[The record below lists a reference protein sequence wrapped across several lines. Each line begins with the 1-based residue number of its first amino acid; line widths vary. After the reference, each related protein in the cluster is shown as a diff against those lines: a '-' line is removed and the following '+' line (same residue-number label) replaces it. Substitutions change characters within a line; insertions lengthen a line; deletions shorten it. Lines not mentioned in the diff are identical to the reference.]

1 MNKEQRI
8 KDLAEVR
15 KSNNPDAVLVA
26 KINDLREQAFNLIKK
41 LEDKTVE
48 KTDSVL
54 ADLKATHTALEDKIN
69 EELKRVSKDKDYSDD
84 YFKKELQTLKNVIA
98 DVRAKK
104 VDRIIEKTEVIREVP
119 NPIDTARLASEA
131 SEMALEATKELIQA
145 IPPITDDLP
154 KYAGIYRDA
163 LETLKDD
170 DRLSASAIKDL
181 PEFVEKTHQTAAFG
195 VREAPRD
202 GKTYGRNNRAWVEV
216 EGDTDEKVKLN
227 ALDATAGYLDA
238 KLQEGIQAVQFD
250 VTNTPLTSAPGLI
263 QWNTTDG
270 TYDMGLLNSSVLQV
284 GQETMF
290 YGKAS
295 GAIANGDLCQFAGV
309 QGDHILIK
317 KAVGSEIEANPH
329 YLVGVATENIANGA
343 FGYVTWFGKVN
354 GVYTKTPANQD
365 SVDWV
370 AGDLLYFN
378 VTTGQLTKTLPTVPN
393 RVITVAAVIKAQ
405 TGSSESGIIIVRPTF
420 GCKVTDLDDVNGTP
434 LTTTGQ
440 FLSWNQTAGYFD
452 FDDDILAY
460 YDGTAGHIK
469 TSKNNP
475 SDLNIDCGTDKTLVL
490 GESVWDDIIISPSN
504 LRGGVSVPNFSAFQN
519 GVYQLLFI
527 NTQSDEVYGS
537 FEIPHDYKEG
547 TDLQPHIHWSPNS
560 TNTGNCVWDF
570 EYTIADPMT
579 TFPATTT
586 TTITQAGSGTIN
598 QHQLANTA
606 AVISGSG
613 IKVGAICVFRLARP
627 TGDAFTGDAF
637 LHSVGVHYQID
648 TIGSRQITT
657 K

>member
-1 MNKEQRI
+1 MNKENRI

-26 KINDLREQAFNLIKK
+26 KINDLREQAFDLIKK

-54 ADLKATHTALEDKIN
+54 ADLKATYTALEDKIN
-69 EELKRVSKDKDYSDD
+69 EELKKVSKDKDYSDD

-104 VDRIIEKTEVIREVP
+104 VDRIIEKTEVIKEVP
-119 NPIDTARLASEA
+119 NPIDTAKLATEA
-131 SEMALEATKELIQA
+131 SEIALGATTKLIQA
-145 IPPITDDLP
+145 IPPLADDLP

-250 VTNTPLTSAPGLI
+250 VTNTPLPSTPGLM
-263 QWNTTDG
+263 QWNATDE
-270 TYDMGLLNSSVLQV
+270 TVDLNMPDDVTLQL
-284 GQETMF
+284 GQELQLKARNKTASTILNGYPVYSSGMLGNRPTIALAKGDADST
-290 YGKAS
+290 GKVLGLATQD
-295 GAIANGDLCQFAGV
+295 IPKNGDGK
-309 QGDHILIK
+309 I
-317 KAVGSEIEANPH
+317 
-329 YLVGVATENIANGA
+329 TT
-343 FGYVTWFGKVN
+343 FGYVRN
-354 GVYTKTPANQD
+354 IN
-365 SVDWV
+365 
-370 AGDLLYFN
+370 
-378 VTTGQLTKTLPTVPN
+378 TTGTPFGQTWADGDTLWVSKTTAGYLSNVEPAVPHHSDIIGQVVN
-393 RVITVAAVIKAQ
+393 AHATQ
-405 TGSSESGIIIVRPTF
+405 GSILVNVRHHNT
-420 GCKVTDLDDVNGTP
+420 LEELSDVNGTP

-440 FLSWNQTAGYFD
+440 FLSWNQTDGYFD
-452 FDDDILAY
+452 FDDNILAY

-490 GESVWDDIIISPSN
+490 SESVWDDIIISSSN
-504 LRGGVSVPNFSAFQN
+504 LRGGASVPNFSVFQN
-519 GVYQLLFI
+519 GVYQLLFL
-527 NTQSDEVYGS
+527 
-537 FEIPHDYKEG
+537 K
-547 TDLQPHIHWSPNS
+547 
-560 TNTGNCVWDF
+560 
-570 EYTIADPMT
+570 
-579 TFPATTT
+579 
-586 TTITQAGSGTIN
+586 
-598 QHQLANTA
+598 
-606 AVISGSG
+606 
-613 IKVGAICVFRLARP
+613 
-627 TGDAFTGDAF
+627 AF
-637 LHSVGVHYQID
+637 LVKYFN
-648 TIGSRQITT
+648 
-657 K
+657 